1 MSLEDYLDLRKIDFA
16 PLSEVKA
23 RLSEYVRLLG
33 RKRIALTTNGRPS
46 AVLLSY
52 EDYLKLSQGGA
63 MPEAP
68 QTEPVQRISLSEW
81 KKEAKNSET
90 VRDSLLGLFDADL
103 LGRKG
108 QKKYKRNLV
117 KTYRE
122 SKPQK

>member
-1 MSLEDYLDLRKIDFA
+1 MALNYFDLRTIDFA

-23 RLSEYVRLLG
+23 KLSEYVRLLR

-46 AVLLSY
+46 AVLISY
-52 EDYLKLSQGGA
+52 EDYLNLSQGRAGSE
-63 MPEAP
+63 PSQE
-68 QTEPVQRISLSEW
+68 TPVQRISLSEW
-81 KKEAKNSET
+81 KKESKNRET
-90 VRDSLLGLFDADL
+90 VRDSLLGLFDADR

-108 QKKYKRNLV
+108 QKDYKRKLV